1 MTPAQ
6 KQVLLVIAEKGPITA
21 AAISTYR
28 FGHDG
33 YALRTERVCDVL
45 VEHGLVV
52 RRRAG
57 WTPTAAGRRELRSP

>member
-6 KQVLLVIAEKGPITA
+6 KKVLLVIAEKGPITG
-21 AAISTYR
+21 AAISTHR

-33 YALRTERVCDVL
+33 YALRTQRVCDAL

-52 RRRAG
+52 HRRAG
-57 WTPTAAGRRELRSP
+57 WTLTAAGRREMRST